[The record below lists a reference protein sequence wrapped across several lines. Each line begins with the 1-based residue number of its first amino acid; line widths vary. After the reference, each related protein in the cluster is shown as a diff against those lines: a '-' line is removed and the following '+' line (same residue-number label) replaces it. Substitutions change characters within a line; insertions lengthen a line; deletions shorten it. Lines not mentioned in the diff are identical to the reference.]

1 MLWED
6 YGFLLSKNKFGEN
19 SAISEF
25 YTKHGFYEILFSVTG
40 KCMVNIV
47 LSE

>member
-25 YTKHGFYEILFSVTG
+25 YTNNHGKISGIIYGATS
-40 KCMVNIV
+40 KK
-47 LSE
+47 